1 METEM
6 TMVLAMA
13 LAMARMAVGKE
24 QQNQVT

>member
-13 LAMARMAVGKE
+13 RMAVGKE
-24 QQNQVT
+24 RQNQVT